1 MHRDASGVDGPPPC
15 LWCRQRLLS
24 GSRRYVV
31 LQIRAEVAGGS
42 HSIGNKRSQTHKTRR
57 DLEAELGAVQPV
69 AARNKCAHAVAAM
82 PYAVSV
88 RDRCMYSHS
97 LKFGDAPSFRTG
109 CTAVVDAN
117 LQGPSLTSDGVLCDI
132 LAAQK
137 ALKNVLEVLDHAD
150 LDTLPGLEGT
160 NTTVEVVAK
169 FIFDAFVGELKG
181 SGAAKITRVEI
192 RVAESDVAT
201 ASYFEEDASGVL

>member
-1 MHRDASGVDGPPPC
+1 MCVYVILATVWPVVGVLAGRSLFSQIEKVQDINDVKNVDRNFDKHDIPYDVSHQSYC
-15 LWCRQRLLS
+15 TFQRQQRT
-24 GSRRYVV
+24 
-31 LQIRAEVAGGS
+31 
-42 HSIGNKRSQTHKTRR
+42 KK
-57 DLEAELGAVQPV
+57 
-69 AARNKCAHAVAAM
+69 KM

-109 CTAVVDAN
+109 CTAVVDAK
-117 LQGPSLTSDGVLCDI
+117 LQGPALTGDGVLCDI

-137 ALKNVLEVLDHAD
+137 ALKNVLDVLDHAD

-169 FIFDAFVGELKG
+169 FIFDAFVGEMNG
-181 SGAAKITRVEI
+181 AGAAKVTRVEI

-201 ASYFEEDASGVL
+201 ASYYEENESGVL

>member
-1 MHRDASGVDGPPPC
+1 MSRQDAP
-15 LWCRQRLLS
+15 Q
-24 GSRRYVV
+24 
-31 LQIRAEVAGGS
+31 
-42 HSIGNKRSQTHKTRR
+42 HKHQS
-57 DLEAELGAVQPV
+57 AELSKDKGT
-69 AARNKCAHAVAAM
+69 KTKMH
-82 PYAVSV
+82 YAVSV

-97 LKFGDAPSFRTG
+97 LKFGDAPAFRTG
-109 CTAVVDAN
+109 CTAVVDAK
-117 LQGPSLTSDGVLCDI
+117 LQGPALTGDGVLCDI

-137 ALKNVLEVLDHAD
+137 ALKNVLDVLDHAD

-169 FIFDAFVGELKG
+169 FIFDAFVGEMKG
-181 SGAAKITRVEI
+181 SGAAKVTRVEI

>member
-1 MHRDASGVDGPPPC
+1 
-15 LWCRQRLLS
+15 
-24 GSRRYVV
+24 
-31 LQIRAEVAGGS
+31 
-42 HSIGNKRSQTHKTRR
+42 
-57 DLEAELGAVQPV
+57 
-69 AARNKCAHAVAAM
+69 M

-97 LKFGDAPSFRTG
+97 LKFGDAPAFRTG
-109 CTAVVDAN
+109 CTAVVDAK
-117 LQGPSLTSDGVLCDI
+117 LTGPALTGDGVLCDI

-150 LDTLPGLEGT
+150 LDTLPGLEGA

-181 SGAAKITRVEI
+181 SGAAKVTRVEI

>member
-1 MHRDASGVDGPPPC
+1 MQNQNQNQNE
-15 LWCRQRLLS
+15 QRTKN
-24 GSRRYVV
+24 
-31 LQIRAEVAGGS
+31 E
-42 HSIGNKRSQTHKTRR
+42 T
-57 DLEAELGAVQPV
+57 
-69 AARNKCAHAVAAM
+69 M

-97 LKFGDAPSFRTG
+97 LKFGDAPPFRTG
-109 CTAVVDAN
+109 CTAVVDAK

-181 SGAAKITRVEI
+181 SGAAKVTRVEI

-201 ASYFEEDASGVL
+201 ASYYEEDASGVL

>member
-1 MHRDASGVDGPPPC
+1 
-15 LWCRQRLLS
+15 
-24 GSRRYVV
+24 
-31 LQIRAEVAGGS
+31 
-42 HSIGNKRSQTHKTRR
+42 
-57 DLEAELGAVQPV
+57 
-69 AARNKCAHAVAAM
+69 
-82 PYAVSV
+82 
-88 RDRCMYSHS
+88 MYSHS
-97 LKFGDAPSFRTG
+97 LKFGDAPAFRTD
-109 CTAVVDAN
+109 CTAVVDAM
-117 LQGPSLTSDGVLCDI
+117 LQGPALTGDGVLCDI

-137 ALKNVLEVLDHAD
+137 ALKNVLDVLDHAD

-201 ASYFEEDASGVL
+201 KRAKLA

>member
-1 MHRDASGVDGPPPC
+1 MAVAEA
-15 LWCRQRLLS
+15 LS
-24 GSRRYVV
+24 IKNRSAWVV
-31 LQIRAEVAGGS
+31 QIRARVAGGS
-42 HSIGNKRSQTHKTRR
+42 PRIGYKRSQKYKTRR
-57 DLEAELGAVQPV
+57 GLEAELGAVQPV

-97 LKFGDAPSFRTG
+97 LKFGDAPAFRTG
-109 CTAVVDAN
+109 CTAVVDAK
-117 LQGPSLTSDGVLCDI
+117 LQGPSLTGDGVLCDI

-137 ALKNVLEVLDHAD
+137 ALKNVLDVLDHAD
-150 LDTLPGLEGT
+150 LDTLPGLEGA

-169 FIFDAFVGELKG
+169 FIFDAFVGEMNG

-201 ASYFEEDASGVL
+201 ASYYEESADGVL

>member
-1 MHRDASGVDGPPPC
+1 MAVAEA
-15 LWCRQRLLS
+15 LS
-24 GSRRYVV
+24 IKNRSAWVV
-31 LQIRAEVAGGS
+31 QIRARVAGGS
-42 HSIGNKRSQTHKTRR
+42 PRIGYKRSQKYKTRR
-57 DLEAELGAVQPV
+57 GLEAELGAVQPV
-69 AARNKCAHAVAAM
+69 AAHKTSAHSGASM

-97 LKFGDAPSFRTG
+97 LKFGDAPAFRTG
-109 CTAVVDAN
+109 CTAVVDAK
-117 LQGPSLTSDGVLCDI
+117 LQGPALTGDGVLCDI

-137 ALKNVLEVLDHAD
+137 ALKNVLDVLDHAD

-169 FIFDAFVGELKG
+169 FIFDAFVGEMNG
-181 SGAAKITRVEI
+181 AGAAKVTRVEI

-201 ASYFEEDASGVL
+201 ASYYEENESGVL